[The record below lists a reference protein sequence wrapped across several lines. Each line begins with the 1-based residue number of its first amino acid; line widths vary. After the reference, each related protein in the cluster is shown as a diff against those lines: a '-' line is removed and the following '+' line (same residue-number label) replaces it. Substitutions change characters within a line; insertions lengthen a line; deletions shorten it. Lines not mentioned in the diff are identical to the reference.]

1 MADASATVTAAVITL
16 NEQGNI
22 HDCLRELV
30 WADELLVVDGFSSDD
45 TAALARASG
54 ARVLQRTFDTFAQQR
69 NYALKEAQGAWVFF
83 IDADERVDASLAEEA
98 RQKVRE
104 LPLAQERMAGYWV
117 PRRNIILG
125 KWVRHAG
132 WWPDYQLRLL
142 RRDFVQYDES
152 RDPHETVIVQGETA
166 YLEHSLLHYNY
177 TSVRQVFVKQHA
189 YALREARNLHA
200 SGVRAAPHRYLT
212 QPAREFIRRYITLQG
227 FRDGGIGLFLALTMA
242 WYRFQ
247 VYWALRRL
255 S

>member
-1 MADASATVTAAVITL
+1 MADAPATITAAVITL

-22 HDCLRELV
+22 HDCLRGLV

-45 TAALARASG
+45 TVALARAVG
-54 ARVLQRTFDTFAQQR
+54 VRVLQRTFDTFAKQR
-69 NYALKEAQGAWVFF
+69 NYALKEAQGEWVFF
-83 IDADERVDASLAEEA
+83 VDADERVDAPLAEEV
-98 RQKVRE
+98 RRKVRQQ
-104 LPLAQERMAGYWV
+104 PPAQERMAGYWM

-142 RRDFVQYDES
+142 RRDSAQYDEA

-166 YLEHSLLHYNY
+166 YLEHPLLHYNY
-177 TSVRQVFVKQHA
+177 TSVRQVFAKQHA
-189 YALREARNLHA
+189 YALREARSLHL

-212 QPAREFIRRYITLQG
+212 QPAREFIRRYIVLQG

-247 VYWALRRL
+247 VYWTLRRL

>member
-1 MADASATVTAAVITL
+1 MADASTSVTAAIITL

-22 HDCLRELV
+22 QDCLRGLV

-45 TAALARASG
+45 TVALAQAAG

-69 NYALKEAQGAWVFF
+69 NHALKEAQGEWVFF
-83 IDADERVDASLAEEA
+83 VDADERVDAALAEEVP
-98 RQKVRE
+98 QKVCE
-104 LPLAQERMAGYWV
+104 QSPAQEGIAGYWV

-142 RRDFVQYDES
+142 RKTFAQYDEA

-177 TSVRQVFVKQHA
+177 TSVRQVFAKQHA
-189 YALREARNLHA
+189 YALREARSLHA

-212 QPAREFIRRYITLQG
+212 QPAREFMRRYIMLQG

-247 VYWALRRL
+247 VFWALRRL
-255 S
+255 P